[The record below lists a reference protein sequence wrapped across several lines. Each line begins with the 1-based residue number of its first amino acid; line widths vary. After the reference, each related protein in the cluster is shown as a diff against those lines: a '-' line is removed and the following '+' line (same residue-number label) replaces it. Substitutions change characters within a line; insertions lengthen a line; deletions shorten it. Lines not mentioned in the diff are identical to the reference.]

1 MVNYELALYI
11 INFFFYGIFLIMLG
25 LSWYYV
31 AGFFTSM
38 KRIKKAPHS
47 DKLTKF
53 AVLVPARNE
62 GHVIGNIMKA
72 LKAQT
77 YNPDYFDVWFIV
89 ESEDDPTIKQA
100 QEYGYNHFV
109 RDELTDKRK
118 TKGFA
123 IQECIRYFKNNNIH
137 YDAYMI
143 FDADNVMDEDY
154 LEQMNNLRQT
164 GVEVGVG
171 YRNFTNINTNWLTAG
186 SAILFTYI
194 NSFTGKNRTIFFK
207 KAVLCGTGYYINSDI
222 IDEAGGWIFTG
233 MTEDSELTVYCEYHN
248 INMCYYPLINFYDE
262 QSPSYRTNH
271 AQHIR
276 WIWGFFI
283 DRRKFKKGGKMHS
296 ATSKA
301 LHRAALFDFNVSMI
315 PLIVCVVA
323 DFLVLIPAVVLM
335 AISIYQKS
343 EYMVPMIQTT
353 AIAAGFLYFI
363 MMVAGAATII
373 HNFNRLKLKWWMI
386 IVAIVTYPLYWVDII
401 LAALHGLF
409 VPRRR
414 KTWTPIK
421 HSGKIDNKKA
431 KKACDY
437 DSK

>member
-1 MVNYELALYI
+1 MIDYQLALYVINI
-11 INFFFYGIFLIMLG
+11 IFYGIIFLMLG
-25 LSWYYV
+25 LSWFYV
-31 AGFFTSM
+31 AGFFISM
-38 KRIKKAPHS
+38 KNIKKAPHS

-62 GHVIGNIMKA
+62 GHVVGNIMKA

-77 YNPDYFDVWFIV
+77 YNPHYFDVWFIV
-89 ESEDDPTIKQA
+89 EKEDDPTIEQA
-100 QEYGYNHFV
+100 KAYGYKYFV

-123 IQECIRYFKNNNIH
+123 LQECIRYFKNNDIN

-143 FDADNVMDEDY
+143 FDADNVMDPDY
-154 LEQMNNLRQT
+154 LEKMNDLRQT

-194 NSFTGKNRTIFFK
+194 NSFTSKNRTILFK
-207 KAVLCGTGYYINSDI
+207 KAVLCGTGYYVNADI

-248 INMCYYPLINFYDE
+248 INMCYYPLVNFYDE

-276 WIWGFFI
+276 WVWGFFI
-283 DRRKFKKGGKMHS
+283 NKKKFQEGGKMHY

-301 LHRAALFDFNVSMI
+301 VHNAAKFDYNVSMV
-315 PLIVCVVA
+315 PLIVCMVA
-323 DFLVLIPAVVLM
+323 DAFVLIAAIILM
-335 AISIYQKS
+335 AFSIYQNS
-343 EYMVPMIQTT
+343 EYMKPMIET
-353 AIAAGFLYFI
+353 AAVAAGFLYFI
-363 MMVAGAATII
+363 MMIAGMATIV

-386 IVAIVTYPLYWVDII
+386 IITIITYPLYWFDII
-401 LAALHGLF
+401 LAVFHGFF

-421 HSGKIDNKKA
+421 HTGKIKDKRA
-431 KKACDY
+431 KKVCDY
-437 DSK
+437 GK